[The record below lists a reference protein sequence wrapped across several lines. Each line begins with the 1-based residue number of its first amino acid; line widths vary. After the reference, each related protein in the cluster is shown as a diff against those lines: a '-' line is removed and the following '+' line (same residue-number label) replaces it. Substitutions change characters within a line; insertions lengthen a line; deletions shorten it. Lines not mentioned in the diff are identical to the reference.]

1 MPETFYLL
9 SLVARCV
16 VTCCVE
22 QHLRQGLL
30 ILVLVL
36 FAGTA
41 QSQRSGP
48 EASARSDKAA
58 PDWVQ
63 PVDEREMRPYPED
76 GARPSE
82 NPPSFR
88 WRRRD
93 SGDVYEVIIDLED
106 GGQIRRMAATNVLA
120 LKKPLPEGRHSWQV
134 RRWAAFDKAD
144 GWSRKRTFT
153 IVPGTPARLILS
165 PTEAFDFAAGRGRPR
180 LLPPDPQRS
189 LTIADAYVGWKR
201 EFFDAV
207 EKRLFRDR
215 QALPATD
222 GNLSGVGATQ
232 MTREELVALRRD
244 IRASVNR
251 VMRTIYDGMLV
262 WIVTKDIY
270 RGDPGL
276 EEAAEAMRWLAS
288 LDPLGTTSNRVSD
301 LLNLRIAVTLATAYD
316 ILHDKLD
323 PIDRIRILSVIE
335 DRIQQ
340 TFDAFVVDE
349 SRALA
354 AYPFNSHG
362 FRHSLGILAV
372 SAILAGETPRARSWF
387 NATYPL
393 FTGVGNPWG
402 GDDGGYANGINYGTW
417 DILHNLEYWD
427 ALRNITG
434 IDYFGSGWARQASMF
449 LQYIIPPGT
458 PSSGFG
464 DGAEDFKPLVWSETI
479 RMLFE
484 RTRVPEAGHL
494 YVEWAEFL
502 SGNRSDLPE
511 LEDEFASWT
520 FLLGAG
526 APPAAIDTTA
536 EVVKNLPDSAIFP
549 SIGWAAMHSDLAD
562 VDRFSILFK
571 SSPYGSFSHSHADQ
585 NSFII
590 NGRRQRIAID
600 SGYYDT
606 YKSRHH
612 LAWTTETV
620 AHNAIT
626 FDGGK
631 GQPWNSLDAQG
642 RLESF
647 ISCPGYDAVTGDAT
661 QAYAGELLEARRTL
675 LYLRPDQLLVHDRL
689 RSTEPRQFEWNI
701 HALDR
706 MEFEGH
712 KGISLR
718 TSDASV
724 CVRQIHGPETVFSQ
738 SDTFPIEPSRELQP
752 DWQPQWHGQFRTR
765 QKQEN
770 MDWLFLVSFDCNG
783 GTATQVTRLESGAL
797 QLGIDGRRVTI
808 GAGRTSVMGADEAS
822 CRIPPPGRP
831 LVAAAGQMPKPQDA
845 EALRAVRLRLGR

>member
-1 MPETFYLL
+1 
-9 SLVARCV
+9 V
-16 VTCCVE
+16 
-22 QHLRQGLL
+22 RQGLL
-30 ILVLVL
+30 ILALVL
-36 FAGTA
+36 WAGTA
-41 QSQRSGP
+41 QSRQAGQ
-48 EASARSDKAA
+48 EASAYFDG
-58 PDWVQ
+58 PVIDWLT
-63 PVDEREMRPYPED
+63 PVEEREMRPYPEN

-106 GGQIRRMAATNVLA
+106 GGQVRRMAATNVLA
-120 LKKPLPEGRHSWQV
+120 LKEPLPEGRHSWQV
-134 RRWAAFDKAD
+134 RRWAAFDSSD
-144 GWSRKRTFT
+144 DWSKKRTFT
-153 IVPGTPARLILS
+153 IAPGTPKRLILS
-165 PTEAFDFAAGRGRPR
+165 PTGAFDIAAGRGRPR
-180 LLPPDPQRS
+180 LLPPEPQRS

-201 EFFDAV
+201 EYFDAV
-207 EKRLFRDR
+207 ERRLFRSR
-215 QALPATD
+215 PAFPATD
-222 GNLSGVGATQ
+222 GNLSQVGAAQ
-232 MTREELVALRRD
+232 MTREELVAMRRG

-251 VMRTIYDGMLV
+251 VVRTVYDGMLV
-262 WIVTKDIY
+262 WTVTKDIY

-276 EEAAEAMRWLAS
+276 EEAIEAMRWLAS
-288 LDPLGTTSNRVSD
+288 LDPLGTTSNEVSD

-316 ILHDKLD
+316 ILNDRLD

-372 SAILAGETPRARSWF
+372 SAILAGDTPRARTWF

-393 FTGVGNPWG
+393 FAGVGNPWG

-417 DILHNLEYWD
+417 DILHNLQYWD

-434 IDYFGSGWARQASMF
+434 INYFGSGWARQASTF

-458 PSSGFG
+458 PNSGFG
-464 DGAEDFKPLVWSETI
+464 DGAEDFNPLVWSETI

-484 RTRVPEAGHL
+484 RTRTPEAGYL
-494 YVEWAEFL
+494 YAAWSDFL
-502 SGNRSDLPE
+502 NGDKTELPE
-511 LEDEFASWT
+511 LEGEFASWT

-526 APPAAIDTTA
+526 APPAAIDKTA
-536 EVVKNLPDSAIFP
+536 KAVENLPDSAAFP
-549 SIGWAAMHSDLAD
+549 SIGWAAMHSELAD
-562 VDRFSILFK
+562 IDRFSILFK

-590 NGRRQRIAID
+590 NGRQQRLAID

-612 LAWTTETV
+612 LAWTTSTV

-631 GQPWNSLDAQG
+631 GQPWNSLEAQG

-647 ISCPGYDAVTGDAT
+647 INCPGYDAVTGDAT
-661 QAYAGELLEARRTL
+661 QAYAGELLEAKRTL

-689 RSTEPRQFEWNI
+689 RSAEPRQFEWNI
-701 HALDR
+701 HALNR
-706 MEFEGH
+706 MESAGS
-712 KGISLR
+712 KGIRLQ
-718 TSDASV
+718 TSEASV
-724 CVRQIHGPETVFSQ
+724 CVQQIHGPETVFSQ
-738 SDTFPIEPSRELQP
+738 SDAFPVEPSRELQP

-765 QKQEN
+765 QKQET
-770 MDWLFLVSFDCNG
+770 MDWLFLISFDCNG
-783 GTATQVTRLESGAL
+783 GAATQATKLKSGAL
-797 QLGIDGRRVTI
+797 QLSIDGTRITI
-808 GAGRTSVMGADEAS
+808 GAGQSSVMGADAAS

-831 LVAAAGQMPKPQDA
+831 LVAAADQMPEPQKPA
-845 EALRAVRLRLGR
+845 GRPAVKLRLGR